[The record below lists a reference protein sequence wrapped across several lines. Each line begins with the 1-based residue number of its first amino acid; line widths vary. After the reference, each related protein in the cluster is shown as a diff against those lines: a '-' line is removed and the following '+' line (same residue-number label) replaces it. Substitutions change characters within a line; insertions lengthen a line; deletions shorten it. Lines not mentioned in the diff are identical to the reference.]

1 MSARRLR
8 PPAGRRRVRLPGL
21 TIATTAGCVAGVGIV
36 AYRAASSAADNGKT
50 SIFDGPTERILF
62 SGDMSEVALAYRS
75 AIVPRAGGWTTAAVN
90 ALRARIGYSSDVSP
104 NPFWEALLLEVA
116 TVTTSPATVTVTAT
130 AGGSTVVTSYEDAG
144 TGLPALL
151 TWSATR

>member
-1 MSARRLR
+1 
-8 PPAGRRRVRLPGL
+8 
-21 TIATTAGCVAGVGIV
+21 
-36 AYRAASSAADNGKT
+36 
-50 SIFDGPTERILF
+50 
-62 SGDMSEVALAYRS
+62 VALAYRS
-75 AIVPRAGGWTTAAVN
+75 AIVPRAGLDDRCRERPSGEDQLLVRR
-90 ALRARIGYSSDVSP
+90 LP
-104 NPFWEALLLEVA
+104 NPYWEALLLEVA